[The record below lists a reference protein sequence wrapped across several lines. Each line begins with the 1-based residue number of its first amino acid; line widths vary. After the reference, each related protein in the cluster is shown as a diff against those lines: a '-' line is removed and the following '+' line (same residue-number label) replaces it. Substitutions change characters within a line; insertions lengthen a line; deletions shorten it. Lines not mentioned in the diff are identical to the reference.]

1 LTRYPIGSYKGT
13 FFTKVH
19 ILSTN
24 NTRDITFQGE
34 RMEYYPDVDPD
45 APHNIVAI
53 SFADTVTPS
62 NSRLAAIGGDYDGDT
77 VKSVGI
83 WSDEG
88 NEQAEKLMYS
98 KIYSVQP
105 NMESMYEIAKGC
117 LNGLYSATK
126 RKSK

>member
-1 LTRYPIGSYKGT
+1 
-13 FFTKVH
+13 
-19 ILSTN
+19 
-24 NTRDITFQGE
+24 
-34 RMEYYPDVDPD
+34 MEYYPDVDPD